1 MNRLIII
8 GNGFDLAHGK
18 KTDYKSF
25 IFWYIKKCLVEAFN
39 NPNGSYKDDL
49 LFVNTLLPN
58 ARFEG
63 FGNGIKDIE
72 SYIDIMSPD
81 KILVPEFVDNGYN
94 SLKVFE
100 TQIKSHLFNKLIINC
115 FDKNWVDIENEY
127 YSILVDFARI
137 AGKQGSSQYS
147 ILGDLKKLNSDLG
160 LIIKELENYL
170 IEINNDEIIDEY
182 FEIFDPKNQTATFT
196 HVLNF
201 NYTNTPEKY
210 FTSQKKNQNG
220 GWISFNH
227 NYIHGKIEDK
237 TNRLIFGFGDEF
249 DKEYVNLEELKI
261 NEFFTFVK
269 SFWYLKTPN
278 YQNLAEFLKGGE
290 YQIYILGHSCGLSDR
305 TLLNMVFEHPFCT
318 KIKIFYHGE
327 KEGSNNYTD
336 LTHNIS
342 RHFKDKASMRLKIV
356 NFQDSQPM
364 PQFRSKVEK

>member
-1 MNRLIII
+1 M
-8 GNGFDLAHGK
+8 
-18 KTDYKSF
+18 
-25 IFWYIKKCLVEAFN
+25 
-39 NPNGSYKDDL
+39 
-49 LFVNTLLPN
+49 
-58 ARFEG
+58 
-63 FGNGIKDIE
+63 
-72 SYIDIMSPD
+72 
-81 KILVPEFVDNGYN
+81 
-94 SLKVFE
+94 
-100 TQIKSHLFNKLIINC
+100 
-115 FDKNWVDIENEY
+115 
-127 YSILVDFARI
+127 
-137 AGKQGSSQYS
+137 
-147 ILGDLKKLNSDLG
+147 
-160 LIIKELENYL
+160 
-170 IEINNDEIIDEY
+170 
-182 FEIFDPKNQTATFT
+182 
-196 HVLNF
+196 NF